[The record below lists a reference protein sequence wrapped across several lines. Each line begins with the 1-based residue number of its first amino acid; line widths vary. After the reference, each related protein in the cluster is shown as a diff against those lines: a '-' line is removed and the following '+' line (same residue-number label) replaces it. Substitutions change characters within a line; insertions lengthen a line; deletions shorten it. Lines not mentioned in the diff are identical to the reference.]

1 MNNLHMSAE
10 KEKKMDEIENLSL
23 DTIKETLRGVTDA
36 EDEVVKVAVKM
47 MGVVAKNRQTLT
59 HRSALDFTMAST
71 VATENELKKY
81 VKNTSPQVQKA
92 LGKN

>member
-1 MNNLHMSAE
+1 MINLRMSAD
-10 KEKKMDEIENLSL
+10 KEKKMDEIEDLSL
-23 DTIKETLRGVTDA
+23 NTIKETLKGVTDA

-59 HRSALDFTMAST
+59 HRSALEFTMATS
-71 VATENELKKY
+71 VATEKELKKY

-92 LGKN
+92 LGK